1 MQSLDSLVD
10 GQIVIAATNRC
21 DRLDKALMRR
31 FQRLAEFEIFDV
43 DERRAMIKTF
53 MNSVDPSFLT
63 DEILQY
69 ALKSHT
75 QAEIVKYL
83 IEAIV
88 EAVQ

>member
-1 MQSLDSLVD
+1 
-10 GQIVIAATNRC
+10 
-21 DRLDKALMRR
+21 
-31 FQRLAEFEIFDV
+31 
-43 DERRAMIKTF
+43 MIKTF

-63 DEILQY
+63 DEVLQY